1 EDGIRDFHVTG
12 VQTCA
17 LPICISDLLGKGK
30 KSRKA
35 PTDPST
41 LTPPPV
47 QPSTTRRPVDTDG
60 PADETPSGSIPE
72 GQQETDTIP
81 ERRSSVQ
88 YTGGDADM
96 GRIHEAAQELAEAI
110 RRHPLENTKDLETFL
125 EDLGLAGNL
134 IAEAETAAASRVH
147 EESPADAQ
155 VRESLEL
162 TARQKRTA
170 ARAAEGLRD
179 LYRRKHNR
187 DYERFEKPRS
197 REEKLDYRNNRD
209 VI

>member
-1 EDGIRDFHVTG
+1 
-12 VQTCA
+12 
-17 LPICISDLLGKGK
+17 
-30 KSRKA
+30 
-35 PTDPST
+35 
-41 LTPPPV
+41 
-47 QPSTTRRPVDTDG
+47 
-60 PADETPSGSIPE
+60 
-72 GQQETDTIP
+72 
-81 ERRSSVQ
+81 
-88 YTGGDADM
+88 M

-110 RRHPLENTKDLETFL
+110 RRHPLENTKDMETFL

-134 IAEAETAAASRVH
+134 IAEAETAAAGRVH
-147 EESPADAQ
+147 EEFPADAQ

-179 LYRRKHNR
+179 LYRRQHNR
-187 DYERFEKPRS
+187 DYERFENPRN